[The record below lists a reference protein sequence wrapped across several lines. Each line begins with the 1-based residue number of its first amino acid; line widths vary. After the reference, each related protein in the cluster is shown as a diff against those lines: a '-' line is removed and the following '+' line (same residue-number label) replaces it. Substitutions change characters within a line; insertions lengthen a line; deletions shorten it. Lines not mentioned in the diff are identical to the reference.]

1 MAGAWSCVGRL
12 DARVV
17 CGVLACVFVV
27 VPACVSF
34 VCFIGCVMRFRFV
47 CVFLVWFLV
56 RFLVF

>member
-1 MAGAWSCVGRL
+1 MAGAWSCVGWL
-12 DARVV
+12 GARVV

-34 VCFIGCVMRFRFV
+34 VCFIGCVMRFRFL